1 MKKRNEWR
9 FAFGTV
15 AILPIALA
23 FAQGLQVRPE
33 ISVSDSSTGCSLEKY
48 KEQTLTIMKGFQ
60 DLTRTVDLYGPDIRL
75 NFELQDIL
83 DKAKDIAYVY
93 KYPPS

>member
-1 MKKRNEWR
+1 
-9 FAFGTV
+9 
-15 AILPIALA
+15 
-23 FAQGLQVRPE
+23 
-33 ISVSDSSTGCSLEKY
+33 
-48 KEQTLTIMKGFQ
+48 MKGFQ

-93 KYPPS
+93 KYPPSWIYHNTHDGVVTHAKRENLIDVQQALNRIEYNVEWLYDWSTDMENWKLTFA